1 MEVVGM
7 EIVRHRPTTATGA
20 GLTPTPANGT
30 FPDDKAVVAAGDY
43 GEGEG
48 EGEGEGGK
56 NYLPPV
62 EKA

>member
-1 MEVVGM
+1 M

-30 FPDDKAVVAAGDY
+30 FPDDKAVVAAGDD
-43 GEGEG
+43 G